1 MSWYIG
7 IMSGTSLDAIDV
19 ALCKLDIIN
28 GSIQTRAFHSPPFPD
43 ELLAKLTVLCTK
55 PIQHLENIGQTQQI
69 LTQAYADAVNNL
81 LTKENIDPASISAI
95 GCHGQT
101 IWHSPASENPFTWQL
116 LDPALLARLCKIDV
130 VHDFRAKDMAYGGQ
144 GAPLVP
150 PFHQWLCKDF
160 PARFQYRVLVNI
172 GGIANVSIFN
182 KERLIAGFDTGPG
195 NTLLDMWHQRH
206 KIQMYD
212 KNGAWAATGN
222 NQPELLTKLLSD
234 PYFAQP
240 APKSTGREY
249 FNLDWLQECLNQY
262 SLLIE
267 STSVDNT
274 HMHSQPMQEAQED
287 SWQPYS
293 IEMQMTPVENLTKVS
308 ISPKDMQRTL
318 SMLTAQSILDS
329 VQTYTKNAPTQMI
342 LCGGGTHNKRLC
354 ADLSEL
360 LPNSIEMTLL
370 SSLGHNPDAIEAM
383 AFAWLA
389 ACHESGIP
397 SNAPSLTG
405 ASKAVVL
412 GSKTSYK

>member
-19 ALCKLDIIN
+19 ALCKLDVIN

-55 PIQHLENIGQTQQI
+55 PIQHLENIGQTQQL
-69 LTQAYADAVNNL
+69 LTQAYADAVNSL
-81 LTKENIDPASISAI
+81 LAKENIDSATVSAI

-101 IWHSPASENPFTWQL
+101 IWHSPASDIPFTWQL
-116 LDPALLARLCKIDV
+116 LDAALLARLCNINV

-160 PARFQYRVLVNI
+160 PDRFQYRVLVNI
-172 GGIANVSIFN
+172 GGIANVSIFDQ
-182 KERLIAGFDTGPG
+182 ERLVAGFDTGPG
-195 NTLLDMWHQRH
+195 NTLLDIWYQRH
-206 KIQMYD
+206 HIQMYD
-212 KNGAWAATGN
+212 KDGAWAATGKHH
-222 NQPELLTKLLSD
+222 PELLTQFLSD

-249 FNLDWLQECLNQY
+249 FNLDWLQTCLAQY
-262 SLLIE
+262 SLPIE
-267 STSVDNT
+267 SAQVDNT
-274 HMHSQPMQEAQED
+274 HRNNVATQD
-287 SWQPYS
+287 
-293 IEMQMTPVENLTKVS
+293 I
-308 ISPKDMQRTL
+308 QRTL
-318 SMLTAQSILDS
+318 SVLTAQSILDS
-329 VQTYTKNAPTQMI
+329 VQTYTQNAPTQMI

-354 ADLSEL
+354 ADLSDL
-360 LPNSIEMTLL
+360 LPDSIEMTLL
-370 SSLGHNPDAIEAM
+370 SSLGHDADAIEAM